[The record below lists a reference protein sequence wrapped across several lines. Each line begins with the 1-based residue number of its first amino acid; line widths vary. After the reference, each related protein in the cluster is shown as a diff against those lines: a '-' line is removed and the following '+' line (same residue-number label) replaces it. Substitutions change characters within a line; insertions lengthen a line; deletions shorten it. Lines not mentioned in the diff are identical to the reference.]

1 MRKIF
6 LGFFPFKEKKAVDLK
21 SAIFTNLENDGLDIL
36 MDRAQVYDNAATMAL
51 VKRGVQYILKEKK
64 AAIFNGC
71 LGPLA

>member
-1 MRKIF
+1 M
-6 LGFFPFKEKKAVDLK
+6 G
-21 SAIFTNLENDGLDIL
+21 
-36 MDRAQVYDNAATMAL
+36 RAQVYDNAATMAL